1 MTANA
6 AKANTDTDTVAL
18 EYDLPYPPAM
28 ATTST
33 VLATVTP

>member
-6 AKANTDTDTVAL
+6 AKANTDTVAL